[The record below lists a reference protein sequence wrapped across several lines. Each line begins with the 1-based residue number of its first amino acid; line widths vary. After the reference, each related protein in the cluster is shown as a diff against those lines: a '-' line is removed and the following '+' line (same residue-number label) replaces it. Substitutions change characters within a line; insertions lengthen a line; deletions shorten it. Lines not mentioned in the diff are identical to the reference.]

1 MLNEAKGSHGN
12 FETTLD
18 SASNSSLNS
27 QPVLWAGRERGGAEF
42 WFCWRM
48 ILLMF
53 GDWIVMEEQE
63 GGLGAREYHRG
74 THSIYLLSIIAMFCI
89 LLYTATGVRSDNLK

>member
-27 QPVLWAGRERGGAEF
+27 QPVLWAGRERGGV
-42 WFCWRM
+42 WVL
-48 ILLMF
+48 ILLADDF
-53 GDWIVMEEQE
+53 IDVWWLDSDGGAG
-63 GGLGAREYHRG
+63 GGLEAGNITAAA
-74 THSIYLLSIIAMFCI
+74 HSIYLLSVIAMLCL
-89 LLYTATGVRSDNLK
+89 LLYTATGVRRDNLK